1 MHLVDGEKHLVLVDP
16 IESALLYADFADA
29 AFGNSPVDPAAVD
42 LDVHPLAARAGIWPV
57 RVRKGDVLYLPS
69 GWWHLVTTRQG
80 RSVMLTLQFNHPSPE
95 HRVQSAAFSFA
106 FAQQKLAQRLGALSV
121 LRPPPERIPPLTLAV
136 VKTVFS
142 H

>member
-1 MHLVDGEKHLVLVDP
+1 MHMIDGEKHLVLVDP

-42 LDVHPLAARAGIWPV
+42 LDTYPLAARAGIWPV

-80 RSVMLTLQFNHPSPE
+80 RSVMVTLQFNHPSPE
-95 HRVQSAAFSFA
+95 SRIDTAFSFT
-106 FAQQKLAQRLGALSV
+106 FAQQKLAQRYGAIPV
-121 LRPPPERIPPLTLAV
+121 LRPPPERLPALTLADL
-136 VKTVFS
+136 KRSQFR